1 VLVQE
6 RLVVAAGQTTGSNTE
21 EDAEA
26 EEGAA
31 VGASSET
38 TDRSVAVAAEA
49 DVAAEEDVAE
59 EEAVD
64 TTTTR
69 ELETVT
75 NMGITSDI
83 TEAIVATRSTAHSL
97 LRVSFNSADN
107 TRWLKDLRRTL
118 KITSARR
125 VCRLNT
131 TRRSHAITMIS
142 LTRAVFCDFV
152 CWPRGATEDRISS
165 LPFSRTPGESSSGDK
180 ELYRWR
186 ELLLQ
191 R

>member
-1 VLVQE
+1 MM
-6 RLVVAAGQTTGSNTE
+6 VAAGQTTGSNTE

-31 VGASSET
+31 AGASSET

-64 TTTTR
+64 TTTR

-97 LRVSFNSADN
+97 LRVKLQFGRQH
-107 TRWLKDLRRTL
+107 TRWLKDLWRLSHTQDH
-118 KITSARR
+118 ISAPC
-125 VCRLNT
+125 V
-131 TRRSHAITMIS
+131 SFEQHY
-142 LTRAVFCDFV
+142 
-152 CWPRGATEDRISS
+152 
-165 LPFSRTPGESSSGDK
+165 TP
-180 ELYRWR
+180 
-186 ELLLQ
+186 
-191 R
+191 